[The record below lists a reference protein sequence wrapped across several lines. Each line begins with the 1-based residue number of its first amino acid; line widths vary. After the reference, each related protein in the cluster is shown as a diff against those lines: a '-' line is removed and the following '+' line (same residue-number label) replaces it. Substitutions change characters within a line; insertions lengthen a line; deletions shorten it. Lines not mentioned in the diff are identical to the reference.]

1 MYTSMGGMEICPQCG
16 YGSPSAQRKK
26 EAQQAAQLARKFVE
40 WKLLISAPEGSMLTV
55 NNREFVLGLDKL
67 YRDAMKGFNDG

>member
-1 MYTSMGGMEICPQCG
+1 MAWKFALNVVTARPAHSE
-16 YGSPSAQRKK
+16 KK